1 MRLIS
6 DEYRQKLGKIGPSH
20 LLSEHG
26 NLSFFLVFET
36 VLRRKHSGKVSK
48 NSSVTL
54 IFLMCFCTLLIRCIA
69 VISIV
74 AIIIFW
80 QVYDLGGVL
89 IYPEHHLLR
98 IKMGL
103 HPEGFLR
110 TKRDWHESALTSCL
124 EKNIKF
130 WEKKKN
136 KLTANQTSDPSFL
149 INCRP
154 FQQITLDTS
163 LFA

>member
-1 MRLIS
+1 M
-6 DEYRQKLGKIGPSH
+6 
-20 LLSEHG
+20 
-26 NLSFFLVFET
+26 
-36 VLRRKHSGKVSK
+36 
-48 NSSVTL
+48 
-54 IFLMCFCTLLIRCIA
+54 A

-74 AIIIFW
+74 AIIILW

-110 TKRDWHESALTSCL
+110 TKRDWRESALTSCL

-130 WEKKKN
+130 WKKKN
-136 KLTANQTSDPSFL
+136 KQTDSKSDIRPVLSNQLQALST
-149 INCRP
+149 N
-154 FQQITLDTS
+154 
-163 LFA
+163 